1 MSTIAVHT
9 PPMPSPASSMVAAG
23 ATTFSVLAAGD
34 PADVPVV
41 FLHGAGPGVTAANT
55 WGDILVALA
64 STARC
69 IAPDL
74 PGYGGTVEQAEPST
88 GAVSWIEHSARAVV
102 SFLDALGL
110 DRVAVVGVGLGS
122 CVALHAATA
131 CPDRVDRAVLMSPP
145 GGIAPPT
152 EHAYRVR
159 ELYQQPTE
167 AELGALLRDTVFDAA
182 VLGDDLAATAAER
195 MVAMRRDLD
204 DGPQRSAFAFA
215 GRALLAGFLTPA

>member
-55 WGDILVALA
+55 WGDILAALA

-74 PGYGGTVEQAEPST
+74 PGYGRTVEQAEPST

-102 SFLDALGL
+102 SFLAAIDHEVLIVHGADNPYVSAAGARYFAEHLPNAQLHVLERCAHYPQLEHPALC
-110 DRVAVVGVGLGS
+110 A
-122 CVALHAATA
+122 
-131 CPDRVDRAVLMSPP
+131 
-145 GGIAPPT
+145 
-152 EHAYRVR
+152 
-159 ELYQQPTE
+159 
-167 AELGALLRDTVFDAA
+167 
-182 VLGDDLAATAAER
+182 
-195 MVAMRRDLD
+195 
-204 DGPQRSAFAFA
+204 
-215 GRALLAGFLTPA
+215 ALLAGFLTPA